1 MALNKITVDSIA
13 SNTITAA
20 VIADGT
26 VIAADIADGSITGPK
41 LGPGAISSNN
51 IPAGSVTGDKIGQS
65 AVSAN
70 NIASN
75 SIETYMATSGRPFSN
90 RNIIINGAMEVAQRN
105 VTFSGITTN
114 QSGYYTADRW
124 RLQVSSSVGIWTMNV
139 ESSTSGFSTT
149 GFSNSANLICTTNQG
164 TFNTGEE
171 LVLQQRIEGSNLQEI
186 KKGTANAESVT
197 VSFWTKSSNTGT
209 YICELLD
216 NANNRQISKT
226 YTINTAGAWEK
237 KTVTFPP
244 DTTGQITANNAL
256 GVTLNFWAL
265 AGSDFTSGTLNSSA
279 WATTV
284 NVNRAV
290 GQTNLGSQAGN
301 YLAITGVQM
310 ETGTVATPFE
320 RRPLVTELALCQRY
334 HMRYKN
340 YDILAAGYITSTT
353 TATVIFHLPVTLR
366 ASPSSSLD
374 INNFSQITLDHGA
387 NATALSANPT
397 TSGVGAAVMP
407 VYCTVASG
415 LTLGQGCVIS
425 GMGGAG
431 GFPDAFIG
439 FDAEL

>member
-51 IPAGSVTGDKIGQS
+51 IPSGSITGDKIGQS

-105 VTFSGITTN
+105 VTFAGITTN

-124 RLQVSSSVGIWTMNV
+124 RIQTSSSVGIWTMNV
-139 ESSTSGFSTT
+139 DSSTSGFSAT
-149 GFSNSANLICTTNQG
+149 GLSNSANLICTSSQG
-164 TFNTGEE
+164 VFNTGEE
-171 LVLQQRIEGSNLQEI
+171 LVLQQRIEGLNLRQI

-216 NANNRQISKT
+216 NANDRQISKT
-226 YTINTAGAWEK
+226 YTIDTAGAWEK

-244 DTTGQITANNAL
+244 DTTGQITANNLL
-256 GVTLNFWAL
+256 GMSLNFWAL
-265 AGSDFTSGTLNSSA
+265 AGSNFTSGTLNSSA
-279 WATTV
+279 WATRVDT
-284 NVNRAV
+284 NRAG
-290 GQTNLGSQAGN
+290 GQTNLGFQAGN

-320 RRPLVTELALCQRY
+320 LRPFGTELALCQRY
-334 HMRYKN
+334 YMRYKN
-340 YDILAAGYITSTT
+340 SDIMAAGYITSTT
-353 TATVIFHLPVTLR
+353 TATVVFHLPNTMR
-366 ASPSSSLD
+366 SAINSLD
-374 INNFSQITLDHGA
+374 ISTDLANIRIYHGA
-387 NATALSANPT
+387 TFTALNAIP
-397 TSGVGAAVMP
+397 TSGGASGSIP
-407 VYCTVASG
+407 LNCSVASG
-415 LTLGQGCVIS
+415 LTVGQGCMLQ
-425 GMGGAG
+425 GFGG
-431 GFPDAFIG
+431 GFNPDAFIG
-439 FDAEL
+439 FGAEL